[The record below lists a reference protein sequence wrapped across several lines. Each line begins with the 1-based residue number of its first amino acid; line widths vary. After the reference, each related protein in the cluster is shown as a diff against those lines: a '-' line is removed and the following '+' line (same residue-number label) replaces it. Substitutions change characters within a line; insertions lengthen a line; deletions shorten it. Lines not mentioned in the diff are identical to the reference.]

1 MRNIY
6 ASKLSF
12 LQQAKKG
19 KRKDLL
25 VEEVRRMAKQVNQR
39 FYRLEKAGKGVNDT
53 AYQYAQR
60 ETGKLKPRFTVNTN
74 KLQNMTI
81 SDLYDLG
88 LEIDAKIRSR
98 TSTLTGLAEVERNRL
113 DFSARKL
120 EQLSGY
126 LEGTG
131 VSRDTLKSFFE
142 YGGAEFINSRYLD
155 STQLIEDFVKFTQE
169 GNVSVK
175 QFMRELKR
183 YKDVASIDY
192 GKVTRSW
199 QRIDAKRKK

>member
-25 VEEVRRMAKQVNQR
+25 VEEVRRMARQVNQR

-53 AYQYAQR
+53 AYLYAQR
-60 ETGKLKPRFTVNTN
+60 ETGKIKPRFTVNTN
-74 KLQNMTI
+74 KLQNMSI
-81 SDLYDLG
+81 SDLYELG

-98 TSTLTGLAEVERNRL
+98 TSTLSGLVEVEKNRL
-113 DFSARKL
+113 DFSARRL

-126 LEGTG
+126 LKGSG
-131 VSRDTLKSFFE
+131 VSRDTLKQFFE

-175 QFMRELKR
+175 HFMRELKR
-183 YKDVASIDY
+183 YKDVANIDY
-192 GKVTRSW
+192 GKLTRSW
-199 QRIDAKRKK
+199 QRIDAKSKK

>member
-6 ASKLSF
+6 TSKLSF

-25 VEEVRRMAKQVNQR
+25 VEEVRRMARQVNQR
-39 FYRLEKAGKGVNDT
+39 FYRLEKAGKGINDT
-53 AYQYAQR
+53 AYAYAQR
-60 ETGKLKPRFTVNTN
+60 ETGKVKPRFTVNTN
-74 KLQNMTI
+74 KLKSMSL

-88 LEIDAKIRSR
+88 LEIDAKIRSK
-98 TSTLTGLAEVERNRL
+98 TSTLKGLAEVERNRL
-113 DFSARKL
+113 DYSARKL
-120 EQLSGY
+120 EQLSVY

-131 VSRDTLKSFFE
+131 VSRETLKQFFE

-155 STQLIEDFVKFTQE
+155 STQLIEDFVKYTQE
-169 GNVSVK
+169 GNVSAK

-183 YKDVASIDY
+183 YKDVASVDY
-192 GKVTRSW
+192 GRATRSW

>member
-6 ASKLSF
+6 TSKISF
-12 LQQAKKG
+12 LQQAKTG

-25 VEEVRRMAKQVNQR
+25 VEEVRRMARQINQR

-53 AYQYAQR
+53 AYLFAQR
-60 ETGKLKPRFTVNTN
+60 ETGKMKPRYTVNKN
-74 KLQNMTI
+74 KLENMSI

-88 LEIDAKIRSR
+88 LEIDAKIRSK
-98 TSTLTGLAEVERNRL
+98 TSTLRGLDEVYINRL

-126 LEGTG
+126 LEGSG
-131 VSRDTLKSFFE
+131 VSRETLKEFFE

-155 STQLIEDFVKFTQE
+155 STQLVEDFVRYTQE

-183 YKDVASIDY
+183 YKDVANVDY
-192 GKVTRSW
+192 GRVTRSW
-199 QRIDAKRKK
+199 KRIDAKRKK

>member
-1 MRNIY
+1 MKNIY
-6 ASKLSF
+6 GSKLTF

-25 VEEVRRMAKQVNQR
+25 VEEVRRMSRQINQR

-53 AYQYAQR
+53 AYLYAQR
-60 ETGKLKPRFTVNTN
+60 ETGKMKPRYTVNKN
-74 KLQNMTI
+74 KLENMSI

-88 LEIDAKIRSR
+88 LEIDAKIRSK
-98 TSTLTGLAEVERNRL
+98 TSTLIGLDEVYRNRL
-113 DFSARKL
+113 DCSARKL

-131 VSRDTLKSFFE
+131 VSRETLKEFFE

-155 STQLIEDFVKFTQE
+155 STQLVEDFVRYTQE

-183 YKDVASIDY
+183 YKDVANIDY
-192 GKVTRSW
+192 GRVERSW
-199 QRIDAKRKK
+199 KRIDAKRKK